1 LIKSKIIFG
10 LLALFLLGG
19 TVIPALGQTDAIAD
33 HVVINEIDINPPGDD
48 SKSISEWVE
57 LYNPTSSSIDIG
69 GWSITSTTLLKKTLK
84 ISDGTTIKP
93 DSHLL
98 FSHQTLWFP
107 DVAEVVELRD
117 KAGNVID
124 KTSKF
129 TDLKNDY
136 TSWQRI
142 YDGYDTDSDADWV
155 FEFGNG
161 GKSNGKL
168 PTEEE
173 KISTTVSITTDKENY
188 IFGDIAT
195 ITGKISERIYVTKPY
210 FQPAQ
215 IKVNIEGP
223 NFFSKTITLFPDLNL
238 SYKTT
243 INLSKVLGFDG
254 GEYTATVQYADGSAS
269 TKFLLGTQVAQ
280 VEEKE
285 PGSLLVT
292 TEKEAYLPGQ
302 FVTIKASTT
311 DVIPLE
317 GLKYKV
323 INPEKQTV
331 ASGALYPNSK
341 GEFTG
346 SVFMNTV
353 KPVYGVYRITSE
365 YSTYYAEA
373 TFELVADIKEAKLI
387 SLKTDKTSYKP
398 GEKVTITGRLNT
410 AWIPS
415 FDIEILQLGSPVSAK
430 EMRQGALIGNIQ
442 NQFRIFNVVRLAGD
456 STFSYEFTIPNGPE
470 LLGNYRITV
479 FKDVGSE
486 QVFFKVTDKE
496 EGEVVSTESFTLSTD
511 KTTYDVGEKLIIIG
525 NVFNLKARSSFETPA
540 ISMTIKDPN
549 GKDIAFLGC
558 TQAGGS
564 GGKKGICDELTTL
577 TLTSVPNVVGD
588 FRSEITISN
597 ELFKPGTYTV
607 KASFDQG
614 KYTTTTSFT
623 VNESEV
629 IGVNDIIVSL
639 DKKVYGLGEKVQ
651 LTGKVSESFP
661 QKTLSITVTKPS
673 GDTERHGV
681 VISNKAFSWSW
692 TIPSSETLA
701 SQAGNERSLAS
712 SNFGTYKIKTSSE
725 RAETNVF
732 FRASPNP
739 DEDFVLDVPFVIKT
753 NKAVYDAGEKL
764 VVSGKTTKRPQATSG
779 QIPERIQ
786 ILVKSPQGKV
796 IYESSVHPDA
806 SGDFKQTFEM
816 PITVFKDGTYRVTGS
831 YFDLYDEMFFVVNNN
846 FVVGGD
852 EHLAL
857 QMELDKEEYYPG
869 EVVKATGRLNKL
881 IFLEHFELTV
891 LKEDPSA
898 ATCGAFYCGKGVPM
912 VTVRPD
918 KAGGF
923 TYEFKIPD
931 SPTSLGGYM
940 MTADTDFGT
949 VSKLF
954 TVIEKPAK
962 SEISTEIEKPAET
975 EKQTETPAQKFFE
988 KENRI
993 TESSIQIT
1001 VSEKTINDKTVQPR
1015 SIDGSLLT
1023 TKRGDEANVNIQVTT
1038 ASGTCVIGPDT
1049 SCLVSESTRAPGTI
1063 YKIVEVD
1070 GISYKIRYSGPDARL
1085 EKFTIIPESSGATM
1099 PDSSWNVEILKSD
1112 EPSRFYYKVVYLPAA

>member
-1 LIKSKIIFG
+1 MIKSKILFG
-10 LLALFLLGG
+10 LFTLLLGA

-33 HVVINEIDINPPGDD
+33 HIVINEIDINPPGDD
-48 SKSISEWVE
+48 SKSIAEWVE
-57 LYNPTSSSIDIG
+57 LYNPTDLPIDIG
-69 GWSITSTTLLKKTLK
+69 GWSIASTTLLKKTLK
-84 ISDGTTIKP
+84 IADGTSIGP
-93 DSHLL
+93 DSYLL
-98 FSHQTLWFP
+98 LSHQALWFP

-124 KTSKF
+124 KTPKF
-129 TDLKNDY
+129 TDLKNDF
-136 TSWQRI
+136 TSWQRT
-142 YDGYDTDSDADWV
+142 YDGYDTDTDTDWA
-155 FEFGNG
+155 FEFGTRG
-161 GKSNGKL
+161 QSNGKL
-168 PTEEE
+168 PIEEE
-173 KISTTVSITTDKENY
+173 TTSVTVSIITDKENY

-195 ITGKISERIYVTKPY
+195 ITGKVSERVFVEKPY

-215 IKVNIEGP
+215 IKVKISGANG
-223 NFFSKTITLFPDLNL
+223 FSKIITLFPDQNL

-243 INLSKVLGFDG
+243 INLSKVLGFSG
-254 GEYTATVQYADGSAS
+254 GEYTATVQYAEGSTS
-269 TKFLLGTQVAQ
+269 TKFSLGTQVVQ

-292 TEKEAYLPGQ
+292 AEKEAYLVGQ

-331 ASGALYPNSK
+331 ASGVLYPNAK

-353 KPVYGVYRITSE
+353 KPVYGKYSITAE

-373 TFELVADIKEAKLI
+373 TFDLVADLKEAKLI
-387 SLKTDKTSYKP
+387 TLKTDKVSYRP
-398 GEKVTITGRLNT
+398 GEKVTVTGRLNT
-410 AWIPS
+410 AWITS
-415 FDIEILQLGSPVSAK
+415 FDIEILQLGSPASAK
-430 EMRQGALIGNIQ
+430 EIRSGALTGNIQ
-442 NQFRIFNVVRLAGD
+442 NQFKKSDVMRLAGD

-470 LLGNYRITV
+470 RLGNYKITV
-479 FKDVGSE
+479 SKDIGSE
-486 QVFFKVTDKE
+486 QIFFKVTEKAE
-496 EGEVVSTESFTLSTD
+496 EDAVSIEPLTLATD
-511 KTTYDVGEKLIIIG
+511 KASYDIGEKLVIFG
-525 NVFNLKARSSFETPA
+525 SVFNLHARSSFEIPTVTMA
-540 ISMTIKDPN
+540 FKDSN
-549 GKDIAFLGC
+549 GKDVTFLGC
-558 TQAGGS
+558 PNLDKLLCRDPT
-564 GGKKGICDELTTL
+564 KL
-577 TLTSVPNVVGD
+577 TLTAVPNVAGD
-588 FRSEITISN
+588 FRSDLKLSN
-597 ELFKPGTYTV
+597 EIFKPGTYTV

-614 KYTTTTSFT
+614 KYTATTSFT
-623 VNESEV
+623 ISESVV

-681 VISNKAFSWSW
+681 IINNQVFSWSW
-692 TIPSSETLA
+692 SVPSSENLA
-701 SQAGNERSLAS
+701 VQLGTDRSMSAS
-712 SNFGTYKIKTSSE
+712 IFGTYKIKVSSE
-725 RAETNVF
+725 RDETNLF
-732 FRASPNP
+732 FRVSPNP

-779 QIPERIQ
+779 QIPERVQ
-786 ILVKSPQGKV
+786 ILVKSPQSKV
-796 IYESSVHPDA
+796 IYESSVNPDV
-806 SGDFKQTFEM
+806 SGDFKQTFDM
-816 PITVFKDGTYRVTGS
+816 PVTVFKDGTYRVTAS
-831 YFDLYDEMFFVVNNN
+831 YFDLYDETSFQVNNN

-852 EHLAL
+852 EPLAL

-918 KAGGF
+918 KMGAF

-954 TVIEKPAK
+954 TVVEKPAV
-962 SEISTEIEKPAET
+962 SEIPTETEKPVET
-975 EKQTETPAQKFFE
+975 EKQTETPTQKFFE

-993 TESSIQIT
+993 TESSIPIT
-1001 VSEKTINDKTVQPR
+1001 VSEKTVNDKIVQPR

-1023 TKRGDEANVNIQVTT
+1023 TKRGDEANVNIRVTT
-1038 ASGTCVIGPDT
+1038 ESGTCVIGPDT

-1070 GISYKIRYSGPDARL
+1070 GVSYKVRYSGPDARL
-1085 EKFTIIPESSGATM
+1085 EKFTIIPELADAKIT
-1099 PDSSWNVEILKSD
+1099 DSTWNVEILKSD
-1112 EPSRFYYKVVYLPAA
+1112 EPSRFYYKVAYLPTA

>member
-1 LIKSKIIFG
+1 MIKSKIIFG

-48 SKSISEWVE
+48 SKSISEWIE

-69 GWSITSTTLLKKTLK
+69 GWSIASTTLLKKTLK
-84 ISDGTTIKP
+84 ISDGTIIKP
-93 DSHLL
+93 DSYLL
-98 FSHQTLWFP
+98 FSHQALWFP

-117 KAGNVID
+117 KAGNVVD
-124 KTSKF
+124 KTPKF

-173 KISTTVSITTDKENY
+173 KESVTVSITTDKENY

-195 ITGKISERIYVTKPY
+195 ITGKISERIYVIKPY

-243 INLSKVLGFDG
+243 INLSKVLGFND

-269 TKFLLGTQVAQ
+269 TKFSLGTQVVQ

-285 PGSLLVT
+285 LGSLSVT

-302 FVTIKASTT
+302 FVAIKASTT
-311 DVIPLE
+311 DVIPFE

-331 ASGALYPNSK
+331 ASGVLYPNAK

-353 KPVYGVYRITSE
+353 KPVYGAYRVTAE
-365 YSTYYAEA
+365 YSTYYTESA
-373 TFELVADIKEAKLI
+373 FDLVADLKEAKLI
-387 SLKTDKTSYKP
+387 TLKTDKTSYKP
-398 GEKVTITGRLNT
+398 GEKITVTGRLNT

-430 EMRQGALIGNIQ
+430 EIRQGVTSNIQ
-442 NQFRIFNVVRLAGD
+442 NQFKKLDVVRLAGD
-456 STFSYEFTIPNGPE
+456 STFSYEFTIPSGPE
-470 LLGNYRITV
+470 RLGSYKITV
-479 FKDVGSE
+479 SKDIGSE
-486 QVFFKVTDKE
+486 QVFIKVTENPDE
-496 EGEVVSTESFTLSTD
+496 TVSIEPFTIATD
-511 KTTYDVGEKLIIIG
+511 KKSYNIGDKLIILG
-525 NVFNLKARSSFETPA
+525 NVFNIQTRSSFEIPTVS
-540 ISMTIKDPN
+540 ITLKDPN
-549 GKDIAFLGC
+549 GKDITFLGC
-558 TQAGGS
+558 TPDGTKEVCATPT
-564 GGKKGICDELTTL
+564 KL

-588 FRSEITISN
+588 FRSEIAISG

-614 KYTTTTSFT
+614 KYTADASFT
-623 VNESEV
+623 ISESAV

-651 LTGKVSESFP
+651 LTGKVSTSFP
-661 QKTLSITVTKPS
+661 QKTLSIIVTKPT

-681 VISNKAFSWSW
+681 VINNQAFSWIWSV
-692 TIPSSETLA
+692 PSSDNLA
-701 SQAGNERSLAS
+701 SQAGNTRSLAS
-712 SNFGTYKIKTSSE
+712 SNFGTYEIKIFSE
-725 RAETNVF
+725 REEAKLF
-732 FRASPNP
+732 FRVSPNP

-753 NKAVYDAGEKL
+753 NKAVYDVGEKL
-764 VVSGKTTKRPQATSG
+764 VVTGKTTKRPQATEG
-779 QIPERIQ
+779 LIPERVQ
-786 ILVKSPQGKV
+786 ILVKSPLSKV
-796 IYESSVHPDA
+796 IYESSVHPDV
-806 SGDFKQTFEM
+806 SGDFRQTFEM
-816 PITVFKDGTYRVTGS
+816 PVTIFKDGTYKVTAS
-831 YFDLYDEMFFVVNNN
+831 YFNLYDEVSFVVNNN

-852 EHLAL
+852 EPLAL
-857 QMELDKEEYYPG
+857 QMNLDKEEYYPG
-869 EVVKATGRLNKL
+869 DIVKATGRLNKL
-881 IFLEHFELTV
+881 IFLDEFELTV
-891 LKEDPSA
+891 IKEDPSA
-898 ATCGAFYCGKGVPM
+898 ATCGAFYCGKGVPV
-912 VTVRPD
+912 VTVKPD
-918 KAGGF
+918 SAGTF
-923 TYEFKIPD
+923 TYEFKIPNL
-931 SPTSLGGYM
+931 PTSLGGYLI
-940 MTADTDFGT
+940 TAETDFGS
-949 VSKLF
+949 VSKIF
-954 TVIEKPAK
+954 TVVEKPAA
-962 SEISTEIEKPAET
+962 SIPTET
-975 EKQTETPAQKFFE
+975 EKPVETETPAKKFFE

-993 TESSIQIT
+993 TESSIPIT
-1001 VSEKTINDKTVQPR
+1001 VSEKTINDQTVQPR

-1112 EPSRFYYKVVYLPAA
+1112 EPSRFYYKVAYLPAA

>member
-1 LIKSKIIFG
+1 LIKSKILFG
-10 LLALFLLGG
+10 LFAFFLLGG
-19 TVIPALGQTDAIAD
+19 SIVPALGQTSNIAD

-48 SKSISEWVE
+48 SKLIAEWVE
-57 LYNPTSSSIDIG
+57 LYNPTDSSIDLS
-69 GWSITSTTLLKKTLK
+69 GWSIASTTLLKKTLK
-84 ISDGTTIKP
+84 IADGTIIKP
-93 DSHLL
+93 DSYLL
-98 FSHQTLWFP
+98 FNHQALWFP

-124 KTSKF
+124 KTPKL

-142 YDGYDTDSDADWV
+142 YDGYDTNSDTDWV
-155 FEFGNG
+155 FEFGNP

-168 PTEEE
+168 PIEEE
-173 KISTTVSITTDKENY
+173 TTSVTVSITTDKENY
-188 IFGDIAT
+188 IFADVAT
-195 ITGKISERIYVTKPY
+195 ITGKVSERVFVEKPY

-215 IKVNIEGP
+215 IKINIEGP

-238 SYKTT
+238 SFKTT
-243 INLSKVLGFDG
+243 ITLSKVLGFNG

-269 TKFLLGTQVAQ
+269 TKFSLGTQVVQ

-285 PGSLLVT
+285 PGSLSIAS
-292 TEKEAYLPGQ
+292 EKEAYLPGQ

-311 DVIPLE
+311 DIIPLE

-331 ASGALYPNSK
+331 ASGILYPNTK

-346 SVFMNTV
+346 SIFMSTV
-353 KPVYGVYRITSE
+353 KPVYGAYRITAE
-365 YSTYYAEA
+365 YSTYYTESA
-373 TFELVADIKEAKLI
+373 FDLVSDLKEAKLI
-387 SLKTDKTSYKP
+387 TLKTDKTSYRP
-398 GEKVTITGRLNT
+398 GEKVTVTGRLNT
-410 AWIPS
+410 AWIQS
-415 FDIEILQLGSPVSAK
+415 FDIEILQLGSPASAK
-430 EMRQGALIGNIQ
+430 EIRSGALTGNIQ
-442 NQFRIFNVVRLAGD
+442 NQFKKLDVMRLAGD

-470 LLGNYRITV
+470 RLGTYKITV
-479 FKDVGSE
+479 SKDIGSE
-486 QVFFKVTDKE
+486 QVFIKVSEKE
-496 EGEVVSTESFTLSTD
+496 GDTVSTEPFTIATD
-511 KTTYDVGEKLIIIG
+511 KASYDIGEKLVILG
-525 NVFNLKARSSFETPA
+525 NVFNFQARSSFETPVVS
-540 ISMTIKDPN
+540 ITIKDSN
-549 GKDIAFLGC
+549 GKDVTFLGC
-558 TQAGGS
+558 GQAGAS
-564 GGKKGICDELTTL
+564 GGKKGICDTPTKL

-588 FRSEITISN
+588 FRSETTILN
-597 ELFKPGTYTV
+597 ELFKPGTYTI

-614 KYTTTTSFT
+614 KYTASVSFT
-623 VNESEV
+623 VNELV
-629 IGVNDIIVSL
+629 TIGVNDIIASL

-651 LTGKVSESFP
+651 LTGKVSERFP

-681 VISNKAFSWSW
+681 VINNQAFSWSW
-692 TIPSSETLA
+692 SAPSSETLA
-701 SQAGNERSLAS
+701 VQLGTDRSMSAS
-712 SNFGTYKIKTSSE
+712 VFGTYKIKVSSE
-725 RAETNVF
+725 REETNLF
-732 FRASPNP
+732 FRVSPNP
-739 DEDFVLDVPFVIKT
+739 DEDFILDVPFVIKT

-779 QIPERIQ
+779 LIPERVQ
-786 ILVKSPQGKV
+786 ILVKSPQSKI
-796 IYESSVHPDA
+796 IYESSVNPDV
-806 SGDFKQTFEM
+806 SGDFKQTFDM
-816 PITVFKDGTYRVTGS
+816 PVTVFKDGTYRVTAS
-831 YFDLYDEMFFVVNNN
+831 YFDLYDETSFQINNN

-852 EHLAL
+852 EPLAL

-869 EVVKATGRLNKL
+869 DVVKATGRLNKL
-881 IFLEHFELTV
+881 IFLAQFELTV

-898 ATCGAFYCGKGVPM
+898 VTCGAFYCVKGVPV

-923 TYEFKIPD
+923 TYEFKIPN

-940 MTADTDFGT
+940 MTADTDFGS

-954 TVIEKPAK
+954 TVVEKPAA
-962 SEISTEIEKPAET
+962 SETPKVETPIET

-993 TESSIQIT
+993 TESSIPII
-1001 VSEKTINDKTVQPR
+1001 VGEKSINDKAVQPR

-1023 TKRGDEANVNIQVTT
+1023 TKRGDEVNVNIRVTT

-1049 SCLVSESTRAPGTI
+1049 NCLVSESTRAPGTI

-1085 EKFTIIPESSGATM
+1085 EKFTIIPDLAGATM
-1099 PDSSWNVEILKSD
+1099 PDSTWNVEILKSD
-1112 EPSRFYYKVVYLPAA
+1112 EPSRFYYKVAYLPAA